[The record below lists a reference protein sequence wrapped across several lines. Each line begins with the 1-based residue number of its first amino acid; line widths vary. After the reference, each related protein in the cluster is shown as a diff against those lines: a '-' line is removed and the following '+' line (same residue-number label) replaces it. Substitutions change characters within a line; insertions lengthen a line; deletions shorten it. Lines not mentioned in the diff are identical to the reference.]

1 MFSEKMA
8 RELPSHTSYDHVIN
22 LVRGDLLKSLIYKL
36 SEKELG
42 VLKEYLDNNLSKD
55 WICRLIS
62 PASIPIIFVS
72 KKDSSLQIY
81 INYQELNNKT

>member
-8 RELPSHTSYDHVIN
+8 RELPSHTSHDHVIN
-22 LVRGDLLKSLIYKL
+22 LVREDPLKSPVYKL
-36 SEKELG
+36 SEKKLG

-55 WICRLIS
+55 WIHRSTS
-62 PASIPIIFVS
+62 PASAPIIFVP

-81 INYQELNNKT
+81 VDYQELNNKT